1 MTTDIIVP
9 QLGEGT
15 DSVILIEWHKSV
27 GDPVKEGEVLF
38 DVDVD
43 KAVVEIP
50 AFADGVLTEILVGDD
65 TEVVPLQVVG
75 RLQTS
80 DETS

>member
-1 MTTDIIVP
+1 MISDIIIP

-15 DSVILIEWHKSV
+15 DSVVLLEWRKSV
-27 GDPVKEGEVLF
+27 GDEVKEGEVLF

-50 AFADGVLTEILVGDD
+50 AFADGVLTEILVDDD

-75 RLQTS
+75 RL
-80 DETS
+80 ETAEESG